1 MFYSIHRKMQ
11 VGKIS
16 LEIYVFMITCF
27 HNLCS
32 QSPGKEEKGRRDG
45 GGGEIEGGGGGVD

>member
-32 QSPGKEEKGRRDG
+32 QSSGKEEKGRR
-45 GGGEIEGGGGGVD
+45 GEGEKGLGEEGK